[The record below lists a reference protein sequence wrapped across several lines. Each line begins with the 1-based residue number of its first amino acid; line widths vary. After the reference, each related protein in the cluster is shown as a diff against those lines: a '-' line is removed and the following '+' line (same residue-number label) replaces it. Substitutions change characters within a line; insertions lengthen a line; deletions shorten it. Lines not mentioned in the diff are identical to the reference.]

1 MEQKL
6 ISTHRQPCNPTFVS
20 ARDAIIDAD
29 LALTGGANAC
39 ELWTGF
45 AKRGLG
51 QGAVYNSSKRTES
64 FVVPSGVC

>member
-1 MEQKL
+1 M
-6 ISTHRQPCNPTFVS
+6 VS

-51 QGAVYNSSKRTES
+51 QGAVYNSSRRTES
-64 FVVPSGVC
+64 FVVPSGIC